1 MDTFDTLFNNVKMI
15 QETATPELAQ
25 KRLGLVNRDG
35 KDVGYWLNLVLKPG
49 MKLQE
54 CIKENVFDV
63 PELFSF
69 ELLDL
74 LAAWKQILI
83 VEIDHWPS
91 IVTRQFEI
99 EGKTA
104 KFDII

>member
-1 MDTFDTLFNNVKMI
+1 VAGRPGPLRI
-15 QETATPELAQ
+15 AQPTAYFLPTWKL
-25 KRLGLVNRDG
+25 LGLVNGDG

-91 IVTRQFEI
+91 IVTRRFEI
-99 EGKTA
+99 EGKTVE
-104 KFDII
+104 FNII